1 MLVYK
6 GFFVGSESAAEALPT
21 PGMAAERRINSW
33 NKACFFTSVS
43 YRARG
48 RAILTVRRFDG
59 RNPGSTLCR
68 RGLCCPG
75 ESLRRAA
82 YEEAQCGRWNANSI
96 SPRRDHQFL
105 QWSQVSGPP
114 PVVGQGVDRAWHLW
128 LPLLRT
134 RGSESSPVQETD

>member
-1 MLVYK
+1 M
-6 GFFVGSESAAEALPT
+6 
-21 PGMAAERRINSW
+21 
-33 NKACFFTSVS
+33 
-43 YRARG
+43 
-48 RAILTVRRFDG
+48 
-59 RNPGSTLCR
+59 

-82 YEEAQCGRWNANSI
+82 DEVPQCGRWNANSI

-114 PVVGQGVDRAWHLW
+114 PVVGQGVDRAWHLL

-134 RGSESSPVQETD
+134 HGSESSPVQERSEEHTSELQSRLHLVCRLLLEKKTRWLTLLRHAYTSIGTSSIYINLSPPNI